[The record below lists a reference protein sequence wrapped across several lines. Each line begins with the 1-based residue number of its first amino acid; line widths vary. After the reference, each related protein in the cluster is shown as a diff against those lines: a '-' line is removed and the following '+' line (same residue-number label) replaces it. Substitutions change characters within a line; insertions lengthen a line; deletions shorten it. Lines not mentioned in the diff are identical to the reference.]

1 MDNGWIK
8 LHRRITKWE
17 WYQDSR
23 MVHLFLH
30 LLLIAN
36 HEPRKWQGIIVQR
49 GQLISGRLKLSQ
61 ETGISEMT
69 IRTCLKKL
77 KSTNEITIKSTNRYS
92 VITICNYETY
102 QDSNQTTNQL
112 TNQQLTSNQP
122 ATNQQLTSNQ
132 PATNQQ
138 LTSNQPATNQ
148 LINQTINQLTNQL
161 TNQQLTNNQPATN
174 HKQEVQERKESTY
187 GIKKFEKIWQIYPK
201 RDGKKAAIRSFNAS
215 VKTEKNWID
224 INLALKNYLN
234 SKDVKKGYIKNG
246 STWFANW
253 EDWIEYLE
261 PEEERKV
268 QI

>member
-1 MDNGWIK
+1 MHIEKQEWQDLNTGRILDNGWIK

-23 MVHLFLH
+23 TVHLFLH

-132 PATNQQ
+132 PE
-138 LTSNQPATNQ
+138 
-148 LINQTINQLTNQL
+148 
-161 TNQQLTNNQPATN
+161 TN
-174 HKQEVQERKESTY
+174 HKQEVQERQESTY
-187 GIKKFEKIWQIYPK
+187 GVKKFEKIWQIYPR